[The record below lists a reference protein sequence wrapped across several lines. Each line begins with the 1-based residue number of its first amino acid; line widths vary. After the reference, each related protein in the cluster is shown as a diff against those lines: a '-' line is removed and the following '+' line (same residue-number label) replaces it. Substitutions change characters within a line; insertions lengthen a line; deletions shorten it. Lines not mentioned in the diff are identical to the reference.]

1 MVNVHLCKKNHNN
14 QVHQKKLLFLATT
27 KKNTIVLFLKTRHDL
42 ETWYFAQRYVRT
54 FSWTWWSRN
63 FEFRLIKK
71 LLFLATTKKNTFVM
85 FLKTRHDLE
94 TWYFAQRYVRTF
106 SWTWRSR
113 NFEFRLIK
121 KVFFLVTTKKTQI
134 FDILSIENG
143 CFYNHLLLVV
153 GTYGQCAFM

>member
-54 FSWTWWSRN
+54 FSWTWRSRN

-71 LLFLATTKKNTFVM
+71 LFFLVTTKNSNFWYPLNWKWLFLQSFTFSCGYIWSMCIYVRKIIKIGCTKKNLLFLATTKKTHKVPVSE
-85 FLKTRHDLE
+85 E
-94 TWYFAQRYVRTF
+94 TA
-106 SWTWRSR
+106 
-113 NFEFRLIK
+113 
-121 KVFFLVTTKKTQI
+121 
-134 FDILSIENG
+134 
-143 CFYNHLLLVV
+143 
-153 GTYGQCAFM
+153 